1 MPKDPHLN
9 GSSNGSFD
17 DPVAHAAFIAEQQE
31 RFAENLKEAEE
42 QGVDFTAEYAAL
54 MADSRLPEAFDDVLR
69 VVTFRRID
77 SGAVTELAHNHKL
90 RASYEFSLTHKY
102 YGSLRI
108 PRIVRTEIHTGK
120 QRRDALVELM
130 INRLT
135 RTADP
140 YIDITPELID
150 RAGVLRTEALK
161 TGREALSY
169 TSAVT
174 IVTTDLEDIG
184 DLVTA
189 TGRSNIAVRLP
200 G

>member
-1 MPKDPHLN
+1 MTTRHHREFL
-9 GSSNGSFD
+9 
-17 DPVAHAAFIAEQQE
+17 
-31 RFAENLKEAEE
+31 L
-42 QGVDFTAEYAAL
+42 
-54 MADSRLPEAFDDVLR
+54 
-69 VVTFRRID
+69 D

-161 TGREALSY
+161 TGRKRKKRNISGIDALVVAIAEALSY